1 MCAGNNSS
9 EKEKIMSD
17 EKNVAEINR
26 KKKAGALIVSLV
38 ISIPLIAFLSF
49 LFFVI
54 FKAGTIAV
62 LPILLIYVLSILC
75 TLIGTVVVLVQRF
88 KEIDKGEENEASK
101 Y

>member
-26 KKKAGALIVSLV
+26 KKKAGALIASL
-38 ISIPLIAFLSF
+38 IICIPLLAFLSF
-49 LFFVI
+49 
-54 FKAGTIAV
+54 
-62 LPILLIYVLSILC
+62 ILC